1 MRVTLR
7 VRLMVEAG
15 AACCASQAEG
25 YADGWEVR
33 AACCAS
39 QAEDSTVIG
48 NEDCVLCESGRGSS
62 WW

>member
-1 MRVTLR
+1 
-7 VRLMVEAG
+7 MVEAG

-48 NEDCVLCESGRGSS
+48 NEGCVLCESGRGSS